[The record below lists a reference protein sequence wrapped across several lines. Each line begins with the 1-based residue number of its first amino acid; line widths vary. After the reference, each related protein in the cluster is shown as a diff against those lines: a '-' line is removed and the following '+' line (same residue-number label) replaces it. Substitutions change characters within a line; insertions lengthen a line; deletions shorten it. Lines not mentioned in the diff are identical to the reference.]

1 MIEKIAKKFALSQ
14 QGAKNYLK
22 SSSLEL
28 INNLAS
34 MLPMAL
40 FIVVIMSLQG
50 QSNFSFTPFSLAI
63 AVLAVIILLYITN
76 YFDYTFLYVA
86 AYKESETNRLRLI
99 KKMRELPIS
108 YYSQH
113 STAQLANI
121 LLNDVA
127 DQERFFSHGMPKM
140 TGILGFM
147 LVCLIGLGIYDPWMT
162 LILFATYPLAA
173 FIFWLSGRMEK
184 RAHEKYAEQLTK
196 QSSVFQEFIECMPE
210 IRFFNHVKQTK
221 KELQQLLDQQET
233 EHLRT
238 ELPTAISQGLITSI
252 IQLNLGLILII
263 GGYWWSTGR
272 IDLLTFLIFLLVA
285 TRLNSLIISIFENV
299 SLYRY
304 TQVRIKRLQQ
314 LYNKKPEQALLKPVF
329 EHYDF
334 TVNNLRFSYNGK
346 DEIIKGSSFYIPEKK
361 VTAIVGP
368 SGSGKTTLLRL
379 LSKLYSYDS
388 GEILLNGVDL
398 KDIDSSTLFEQV
410 SMVFQDVVLFNS
422 SVRENI
428 RIGRPDATEQEIM
441 VAADLAQCDEFVRD
455 LAMGYDTVI
464 GENGSLLSGG
474 QRQRIAIARAILKNS
489 PLLFLDETSSGLDY
503 ENEYYVQKALSKL
516 VKNKTVVVVAHRLKT
531 IETADQI
538 LVMDDGRLVETG
550 TKEELLKKRG
560 VFARLWQFE
569 INETSSVG
577 LMENEGEGQ

>member
-1 MIEKIAKKFALSQ
+1 MIKKIARKFALSP

-22 SSSLEL
+22 SSLLEL
-28 INNLAS
+28 INNLAG

-40 FIVVIMSLQG
+40 FIMVIMSLQD
-50 QSNFSFTPFSLAI
+50 QNAFSFTPLSLVI
-63 AVLAVIILLYITN
+63 AVLAIIILLYITN
-76 YFDYTFLYVA
+76 YFDYSFLYVA

-108 YYSQH
+108 YYSRH

-140 TGILGFM
+140 TGIIGFM
-147 LVCLIGLGIYDPWMT
+147 LVCLLGLGIYDPQMT
-162 LILFATYPLAA
+162 LVLFATYPIAA
-173 FIFWLSGRMEK
+173 FIFWLAGRMEK
-184 RAHEKYAEQLTK
+184 RAHAKYAEQLTK
-196 QSSVFQEFIECMPE
+196 QSSAFQEFIECMPE
-210 IRFFNHVKQTK
+210 IRFFNHVKQTRE
-221 KELQQLLDQQET
+221 ELRQLLDQQEKK
-233 EHLRT
+233 HLQT
-238 ELPTAISQGLITSI
+238 ELPTAISQGLITSV
-252 IQLNLGLILII
+252 IQLNLGLILIT
-263 GGYWWSTGR
+263 GGYWWSTGQ
-272 IDLLTFLIFLLVA
+272 IDLVTLLIFLLVA
-285 TRLNSLIISIFENV
+285 TRLNSLIISIFENF

-304 TQVRIKRLQQ
+304 TQIRIKRLQQ
-314 LYNKKPEQALLKPVF
+314 IYNKKPEPKLLKPVF

-334 TVNNLRFSYNGK
+334 TVKDLHFSYNGK
-346 DEIIKGSSFYIPEKK
+346 DEIIKGPSFYIPEKK

-388 GEILLNGVDL
+388 GEIQLDGVDL
-398 KDIDSSTLFEQV
+398 KDIDSGILFEQV
-410 SMVFQDVVLFNS
+410 SMVFQEVVLFNS

-428 RIGRPDATEQEIM
+428 RIGRPGATEQEIM
-441 VAADLAQCDEFVRD
+441 SAAKLAQCDEFVRN
-455 LAMGYDTVI
+455 LTQKYDTVI

-550 TKEELLKKRG
+550 TKEELLKEKG
-560 VFARLWQFE
+560 TFARLWQFE
-569 INETSSVG
+569 MNEASSAN
-577 LMENEGEGQ
+577 LMEDEGEDK